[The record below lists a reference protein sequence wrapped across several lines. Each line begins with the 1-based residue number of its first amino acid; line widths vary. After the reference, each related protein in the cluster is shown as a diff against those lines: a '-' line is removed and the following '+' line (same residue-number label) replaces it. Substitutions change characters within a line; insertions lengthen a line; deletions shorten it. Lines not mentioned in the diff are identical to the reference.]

1 VIQPNCRNQYGCL
14 YCTHYFCHADED
26 DIHKLLSLHYVVNAV
41 RNTAQ
46 DSGHAEVLYKDLS
59 IRVEFILEAIANR
72 SESVSQLVSA
82 MRNKVF
88 NLGALTPFWERRLQR
103 YEAMGVVF

>member
-1 VIQPNCRNQYGCL
+1 MVCRGN
-14 YCTHYFCHADED
+14 TW
-26 DIHKLLSLHYVVNAV
+26 LLQTILNAV